1 MSNNRSAILFFNYTQ
16 EPEYYM
22 QVSDI
27 LCLPSYRE
35 GFGNVIIEA
44 AMCGIPSITSSIY
57 GLRDVVE
64 SNRTGLTFNV
74 GDIDE
79 LSYLI
84 KDLINWRPEFS
95 IQEGMTRMMD
105 YYKNYVDNYIP

>member
-1 MSNNRSAILFFNYTQ
+1 
-16 EPEYYM
+16 M

-64 SNRTGLTFNV
+64 SNSTGSTFNV

-84 KDLINWRPEFS
+84 KDLINNQEKRLRMGNKALLRAKTFFS
-95 IQEGMTRMMD
+95 SDLVNNELIDFYNSQLN
-105 YYKNYVDNYIP
+105 KNQDKVA